1 VVKDG
6 RCTRIDEKDLYKQI
20 PRAVDRFSQRLRMD
34 DIVQLR
40 WPVT

>member
-1 VVKDG
+1 VKDG
-6 RCTRIDEKDLYKQI
+6 RCTRIDEKHLYTQI
-20 PRAVDRFSQRLRMD
+20 PRAVERFSQRLRMD